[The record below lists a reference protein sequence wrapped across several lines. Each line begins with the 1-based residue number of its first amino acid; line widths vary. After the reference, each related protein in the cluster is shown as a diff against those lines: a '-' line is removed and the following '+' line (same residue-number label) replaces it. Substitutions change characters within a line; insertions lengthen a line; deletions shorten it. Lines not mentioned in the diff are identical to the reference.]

1 VEERGVGDKD
11 IILFALKIREGA
23 KIKKT
28 DSMQYI
34 FYVFD
39 WQKYI
44 KLLYCN
50 I

>member
-1 VEERGVGDKD
+1 MGDKV
-11 IILFALKIREGA
+11 IILFALKISEGA
-23 KIKKT
+23 KKT

-44 KLLYCN
+44 KN
-50 I
+50 FIAINHI